1 MEEKTVITI
10 ARQFGSGGREVAQ
23 KTAGL
28 LGIKF
33 YDKELIALAAK
44 ESGLSESIF
53 EGLDEKPTT
62 SFLYSLVMG
71 VQSGHGAYLRYGDV
85 LNSDNVFRIQSQV
98 IKNLAEDQSCIITGR
113 CSDYILREHNRLITV
128 FIHADLDYR
137 IERVMN
143 LYNLKEKEAR
153 NIITKTDKRRSNFYN
168 FYTNKIWGNIDNYNL
183 ALDTSK
189 ISQEDAA
196 QLIVDFT
203 KKAFKE

>member
-1 MEEKTVITI
+1 MANKTVITI

-23 KTAGL
+23 KTADL

-44 ESGLSESIF
+44 KSGLSESIF
-53 EGLDEKPTT
+53 ETLDEKPST

-71 VQSGHGAYLRYGDV
+71 VQSGHGTYLHCGDV
-85 LNSDNVFRIQSQV
+85 INSDNVFRIQSQV
-98 IKNLAEDQSCIITGR
+98 IKNLAEDQSCVITGR
-113 CSDYILREHNRLITV
+113 CSDYILREHNRLVTV
-128 FIHADLDYR
+128 FIHADMEHR

-168 FYTNKIWGNIDNYNL
+168 FYTNRIWGNIDNYNL

-189 ISQEDAA
+189 ISLDDTA

-203 KKAFKE
+203 KKAFKD